1 MTMVISLGH
10 ILGRAATLSALMVVN
25 QSTTI
30 TAESVA
36 ALPKMN
42 QDSAVR
48 EERMTDRQG
57 QREDRKERLEM
68 EEV

>member
-30 TAESVA
+30 RAEY
-36 ALPKMN
+36 

-57 QREDRKERLEM
+57 QKEDRKERLEM